1 MTEVHTMARFDVAK
15 VVSSFRRARVSGLS
29 DEAFAE
35 QCIKLTLRYF
45 APPRRTRKAKPRLAE
60 RKAR

>member
-1 MTEVHTMARFDVAK
+1 MTRFDVSR

-45 APPRRTRKAKPRLAE
+45 ASPRRPRKAKPGLADK
-60 RKAR
+60 RAT